1 MDNVR
6 WDGERHLYWTRS
18 YLVRSWMRC
27 LPCGSVAFPAPH
39 CTAGM
44 VRGGVGIPKHV
55 PHAVMEQGLQ
65 GRVHEHVPAGP
76 TQPLGQGRPT
86 SLCDLSWLNCLH
98 YGAKNWPKKRVKL
111 LKIKK
116 VMEDETKQRTKEST
130 DLKRLRCQSHKF
142 SISFLWSSNQV
153 SSNAICR
160 YRLVSFSL
168 LLSNDAFVVQLQSPF
183 CPGKW
188 IMHPGAST
196 TWAILLILKIKK
208 K

>member
-1 MDNVR
+1 M
-6 WDGERHLYWTRS
+6 G
-18 YLVRSWMRC
+18 C
-27 LPCGSVAFPAPH
+27 LPCDSVAFPAPN

-44 VRGGVGIPKHV
+44 DRCGVGIPKQVH
-55 PHAVMEQGLQ
+55 HGALEQDLQ
-65 GRVHEHVPAGP
+65 GGVHGHAPAGP
-76 TQPLGQGRPT
+76 TLPLGQGRPT
-86 SLCDLSWLNCLH
+86 SLCDLSWLNCFH
-98 YGAKNWPKKRVKL
+98 YGAKSWPKKEGQVIKN
-111 LKIKK
+111 KK
-116 VMEDETKQRTKEST
+116 VREDETKQRRKEST
-130 DLKRLRCQSHKF
+130 GLKYLSCQPHKF

-188 IMHPGAST
+188 IMHPGASM